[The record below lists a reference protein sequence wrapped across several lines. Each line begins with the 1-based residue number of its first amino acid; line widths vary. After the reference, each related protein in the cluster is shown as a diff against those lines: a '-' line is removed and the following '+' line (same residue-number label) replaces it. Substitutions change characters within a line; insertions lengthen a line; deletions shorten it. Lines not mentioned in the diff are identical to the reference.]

1 MRVRGS
7 VIGVER
13 LEEWLRR
20 GDNQPVTPRGQ
31 RPVRIGEQFPSVLAA
46 AQSGGSW
53 AFDRLYRA
61 FAPSV
66 VGYLRMQG
74 VDDAEDLTN
83 EVFLNVF
90 TALGSFTG
98 DEAQFRSWM
107 FTIAH
112 RRLVD
117 ERRRSSR
124 RPRIATEEASEQ
136 SDAGGDVEDE
146 VLRRLSVERVRRLCD
161 RLAPDQRDVLL
172 LRMLSAMTVEQAAE
186 ALGKSPTAVKALQRR
201 ALVAIRR
208 LIEREGVSL

>member
-1 MRVRGS
+1 VA
-7 VIGVER
+7 EK
-13 LEEWLRR
+13 E
-20 GDNQPVTPRGQ
+20 PVTPRGQ
-31 RPVRIGEQFPSVLAA
+31 RPTRIGEAFPSLLAA

-53 AFDRLYRA
+53 AFERLYRA
-61 FAPSV
+61 FTPAV

-74 VDDAEDLTN
+74 AADADDLTN

-90 TALGSFTG
+90 TAIGSFTG
-98 DEAQFRSWM
+98 DEGQFRSWV

-112 RRLVD
+112 HRLVD
-117 ERRRSSR
+117 ERRRCSR
-124 RPRIATEEASEQ
+124 RPQMSTEEAPEQ
-136 SDAGGDVEDE
+136 ADAGDDVEAE
-146 VLRRLSVERVRRLCD
+146 VMRRMSVERIRTLCD

-201 ALVAIRR
+201 ALAAIRR

>member
-1 MRVRGS
+1 M
-7 VIGVER
+7 
-13 LEEWLRR
+13 
-20 GDNQPVTPRGQ
+20 
-31 RPVRIGEQFPSVLAA
+31 LAG
-46 AQSGGSW
+46 AQAGGSW

-74 VDDAEDLTN
+74 VADPEDLTN

-90 TALGSFTG
+90 TAIGSFTG
-98 DEAQFRSWM
+98 DEGQFRSWM

-112 RRLVD
+112 RRMVD
-117 ERRRSSR
+117 ERRRVAR
-124 RPRIATEEASEQ
+124 QPQITAQEPEEQAE
-136 SDAGGDVEDE
+136 GGRHVEDE

-172 LRMLSAMTVEQAAE
+172 LRMLSAMTVDQAAE

-201 ALVAIRR
+201 ALSAIRR

>member
-1 MRVRGS
+1 M
-7 VIGVER
+7 
-13 LEEWLRR
+13 
-20 GDNQPVTPRGQ
+20 
-31 RPVRIGEQFPSVLAA
+31 LAG
-46 AQSGGSW
+46 AQAGGSW

-74 VDDAEDLTN
+74 VADPEDLTN

-90 TALGSFTG
+90 TAIGSFTG
-98 DEAQFRSWM
+98 DEGQFRSWM

-112 RRLVD
+112 RRMVD
-117 ERRRSSR
+117 ERRRVTR
-124 RPRIATEEASEQ
+124 QPQVTAEEAPEQ
-136 SDAGGDVEDE
+136 AGGGDVEDE

-161 RLAPDQRDVLL
+161 RLASDQRDVLL
-172 LRMLSAMTVEQAAE
+172 LRMLSAMTVDQAAE

-201 ALVAIRR
+201 ALSAIRR

>member
-1 MRVRGS
+1 MA
-7 VIGVER
+7 
-13 LEEWLRR
+13 
-20 GDNQPVTPRGQ
+20 DNNSLTPRGQ
-31 RPVRIGEQFPSVLAA
+31 RPARMGEAFPSVLTA

-74 VDDAEDLTN
+74 SADPEDLTN

-90 TALGSFTG
+90 TAVGSFVG
-98 DEAQFRSWM
+98 DEGQFRSWM

-117 ERRRSSR
+117 ERRRTGR
-124 RPRIATEEASEQ
+124 RPQMATDEANEQ
-136 SDAGGDVEDE
+136 PDAAVAGDVEDE

-201 ALVAIRR
+201 ALAAIRR

>member
-1 MRVRGS
+1 MA
-7 VIGVER
+7 EK
-13 LEEWLRR
+13 E
-20 GDNQPVTPRGQ
+20 PVTPGGQ
-31 RPVRIGEQFPSVLAA
+31 RPARVGEEFPSLLTA

-53 AFDRLYRA
+53 AFERLYHA

-74 VDDAEDLTN
+74 AADPEDLTN

-90 TALGSFTG
+90 TAMGSFSG
-98 DEAQFRSWM
+98 DEAQFRSWV

-112 RRLVD
+112 HRIVD
-117 ERRRSSR
+117 ERRRIGR
-124 RPRIATEEASEQ
+124 RPQMTTDDAPEQ
-136 SDAGGDVEDE
+136 AEPGGDAEDE

-172 LRMLSAMTVEQAAE
+172 LRMLSAMTVEQTAE
-186 ALGKSPTAVKALQRR
+186 ALGKSPTAVKALQHR
-201 ALVAIRR
+201 AVATIRR

>member
-1 MRVRGS
+1 VADK
-7 VIGVER
+7 
-13 LEEWLRR
+13 EE
-20 GDNQPVTPRGQ
+20 VTPRGQ
-31 RPVRIGEQFPSVLAA
+31 RPARIGEAFPSVLSA

-53 AFDRLYRA
+53 AFDRLYQA

-66 VGYLRMQG
+66 LGYLRMQG
-74 VDDAEDLTN
+74 SADAEDLTN

-90 TALGSFTG
+90 TAIGSFAG
-98 DEAQFRSWM
+98 DESQFRSWM

-117 ERRRSSR
+117 ERRRTGR
-124 RPRIATEEASEQ
+124 RPQMATEQ
-136 SDAGGDVEDE
+136 PDGQTTAGGDVEDE

-201 ALVAIRR
+201 ALAAIRR

>member
-1 MRVRGS
+1 V
-7 VIGVER
+7 V
-13 LEEWLRR
+13 
-20 GDNQPVTPRGQ
+20 DNKRVTPRGQ
-31 RPVRIGEQFPSVLAA
+31 RPVRIGGAFPSVLTA

-74 VDDAEDLTN
+74 AADPEDLTN

-90 TALGSFTG
+90 TAIGSFAG
-98 DEAQFRSWM
+98 DEGQFRSWM

-112 RRLVD
+112 HRLID
-117 ERRRSSR
+117 ERRRADR
-124 RPRIATEEASEQ
+124 RPRMATEEADEQ
-136 SDAGGDVEDE
+136 TDTGADVEAE

-201 ALVAIRR
+201 ALAAIRR

>member
-1 MRVRGS
+1 MADK
-7 VIGVER
+7 EA
-13 LEEWLRR
+13 
-20 GDNQPVTPRGQ
+20 VTHRGQ
-31 RPVRIGEQFPSVLAA
+31 RPARIGEAFPSTLAA

-53 AFDRLYRA
+53 AFDRLYQA
-61 FAPSV
+61 FAPLV

-74 VDDAEDLTN
+74 AADPEDLTN

-90 TALGSFTG
+90 TAVGSFAG
-98 DEAQFRSWM
+98 DEGQFRSWM

-117 ERRRSSR
+117 ERRRAGR
-124 RPRIATEEASEQ
+124 RPQIAAEQ
-136 SDAGGDVEDE
+136 PDEQATAGGDVEDE

-201 ALVAIRR
+201 ALAAIRR

>member
-1 MRVRGS
+1 MADS
-7 VIGVER
+7 KGV
-13 LEEWLRR
+13 
-20 GDNQPVTPRGQ
+20 THRGQ
-31 RPVRIGEQFPSVLAA
+31 RPARIGEAFPSVLTA

-74 VDDAEDLTN
+74 AADPEDLTN

-90 TALGSFTG
+90 TAIGSFAG
-98 DEAQFRSWM
+98 DEGQFRAWM

-112 RRLVD
+112 RRLLD
-117 ERRRSSR
+117 ERRRAGR
-124 RPRIATEEASEQ
+124 RPQMAHEQ
-136 SDAGGDVEDE
+136 ANDQAHAGGDVEDE
-146 VLRRLSVERVRRLCD
+146 AVRRLSVERVRTLCD

-172 LRMLSAMTVEQAAE
+172 LRMLSAMTVEQTAE
-186 ALGKSPTAVKALQRR
+186 ALGKSPAAVKALQRR
-201 ALVAIRR
+201 ALGAIRR

>member
-1 MRVRGS
+1 MADKEG
-7 VIGVER
+7 
-13 LEEWLRR
+13 
-20 GDNQPVTPRGQ
+20 VTPRGQ
-31 RPVRIGEQFPSVLAA
+31 RPARIGEAFPSVLAA

-74 VDDAEDLTN
+74 AADPEDLTN

-90 TALGSFTG
+90 TAIESFAG
-98 DEAQFRSWM
+98 EEGQFRSWI

-117 ERRRSSR
+117 ERRRAGR
-124 RPRIATEEASEQ
+124 RPHMATAEADEQ
-136 SDAGGDVEDE
+136 ADAGGDVEDE
-146 VLRRLSVERVRRLCD
+146 VLRRMSVERVRKLCD
-161 RLAPDQRDVLL
+161 CLAPDQRDVLL

-201 ALVAIRR
+201 AVAAIRR
-208 LIEREGVSL
+208 LIERQGVSL

>member
-1 MRVRGS
+1 MADT
-7 VIGVER
+7 EA
-13 LEEWLRR
+13 
-20 GDNQPVTPRGQ
+20 VTPRGQ
-31 RPVRIGEQFPSVLAA
+31 RPARIGEAFPSALAA

-53 AFDRLYRA
+53 AFDRLYQA

-74 VDDAEDLTN
+74 AADPEDLTN

-90 TALGSFTG
+90 TAIGSFAG
-98 DEAQFRSWM
+98 DEGQFRSWM

-117 ERRRSSR
+117 ERRRAGR
-124 RPRIATEEASEQ
+124 RPQMANEQ
-136 SDAGGDVEDE
+136 PSDHANAGGNVEDE

-172 LRMLSAMTVEQAAE
+172 LRMLSAMTIEQAAE

-201 ALVAIRR
+201 ALAAIRR
-208 LIEREGVSL
+208 LIESEGVSL

>member
-1 MRVRGS
+1 MVHNERG
-7 VIGVER
+7 
-13 LEEWLRR
+13 
-20 GDNQPVTPRGQ
+20 TPRGQ
-31 RPVRIGEQFPSVLAA
+31 RPTRIGEAFPSVLTA
-46 AQSGGSW
+46 AQSGGAW

-61 FAPSV
+61 YAPSV

-74 VDDAEDLTN
+74 ASDPEGLTN

-98 DEAQFRSWM
+98 DEGQFRSWV

-112 RRLVD
+112 HRLID
-117 ERRRSSR
+117 ERRSASR
-124 RPRIATEEASEQ
+124 RPQMSDDEAPEQ
-136 SDAGGDVEDE
+136 AGASGDVEDE

-186 ALGKSPTAVKALQRR
+186 ALDKSSAAVKALQRR
-201 ALVAIRR
+201 ALAAIRR

>member
-1 MRVRGS
+1 VADK
-7 VIGVER
+7 
-13 LEEWLRR
+13 EE
-20 GDNQPVTPRGQ
+20 VTPRGQ
-31 RPVRIGEQFPSVLAA
+31 RPARIAEAFPSVLSA

-53 AFDRLYRA
+53 AFDRLYQA

-74 VDDAEDLTN
+74 SADAEDLTN

-90 TALGSFTG
+90 TAIGSFAG
-98 DEAQFRSWM
+98 DESQFRSWM

-117 ERRRSSR
+117 ERRRTGR
-124 RPRIATEEASEQ
+124 RPQMATEQ
-136 SDAGGDVEDE
+136 PDGQTTAGGDVEDE

-201 ALVAIRR
+201 ALAAIRR